1 MGRDERS
8 RRGIGR
14 RLRLRAALG
23 VCLAVAL
30 AAGAP
35 AWAQSTSQ
43 QTGRPQPPPAQKP
56 APQPAAGGATSQPQ
70 TPASKPGGTQAAK
83 PAPGPAQA
91 KGAKP
96 APTKK
101 KVPPQTSKVWKG
113 RGFAV
118 IGAGAQVAGPG
129 YTSTATFKVHAED
142 ASLNAE
148 ASTGIGPVFA
158 ARGGVRVWKNL
169 ALGGGL
175 AVAST
180 SQSLAITGRL
190 PHPFQFNQFRE
201 VEGSA
206 DGLERLETLAAFEAS
221 WLMAVTRRI
230 DMFVF
235 GGPAYIHVRQD
246 MATKIQFTE
255 SYPYDS
261 ATFTG
266 VQTASLSGGALG
278 VTAGV
283 DVAYLLTKRL
293 GVGGELR
300 YSYAK
305 TTLTPSTQPSS
316 VPLGGLQVAFVA
328 RLLF

>member
-23 VCLAVAL
+23 VYLAVAL
-30 AAGAP
+30 ATGAP

-43 QTGRPQPPPAQKP
+43 QAGRPQPPPAQKP

-70 TPASKPGGTQAAK
+70 TPTSKPGGTQAAK

-118 IGAGAQVAGPG
+118 IGAGAQVMGPG

-142 ASLNAE
+142 ASLTAD
-148 ASTGIGPVFA
+148 ASIGVGPVFA

-180 SQSLAITGRL
+180 SQSLAVSGQL
-190 PHPFQFNQFRE
+190 PHPFQFNQFRQ

-206 DGLERLETLAAFEAS
+206 EGLERLETLTALEAS

>member
-1 MGRDERS
+1 
-8 RRGIGR
+8 
-14 RLRLRAALG
+14 LRLRAALG

-43 QTGRPQPPPAQKP
+43 QPGRPQPPPAQKP
-56 APQPAAGGATSQPQ
+56 APQPAAGGAPPQPQ
-70 TPASKPGGTQAAK
+70 TTASKPAGTQAAK

-96 APTKK
+96 AASKK
-101 KVPPQTSKVWKG
+101 KAPPQTSKVWKG

-118 IGAGAQVAGPG
+118 IGAGAQVMGPG

-142 ASLNAE
+142 ASLNAD
-148 ASTGIGPVFA
+148 ASIGVGPVFA

-180 SQSLAITGRL
+180 SQSLAVTGQL
-190 PHPFQFNQFRE
+190 PHPFQFNQFRQ

-206 DGLERLETLAAFEAS
+206 EGLERLETLAAFEAS

>member
-14 RLRLRAALG
+14 RPRLHAALG
-23 VCLAVAL
+23 VWLAVAL
-30 AAGAP
+30 LAAAP
-35 AWAQSTSQ
+35 ARAQSTSQ
-43 QTGRPQPPPAQKP
+43 QAGRPQPPPAQKP
-56 APQPAAGGATSQPQ
+56 APQPAAGGTTAAPQ
-70 TPASKPGGTQAAK
+70 TSTSKPGGTQAGKTA
-83 PAPGPAQA
+83 PAPVPQ

-118 IGAGAQVAGPG
+118 IGAGAQVMGPG

-148 ASTGIGPVFA
+148 ASIGVGPVFA

-180 SQSLAITGRL
+180 NQSLAVTGRL
-190 PHPFQFNQFRE
+190 PHPFQFNQFRQ

-206 DGLERLETLAAFEAS
+206 DGLARLETMAAFEAS
-221 WLMAVTRRI
+221 WLTAVTRRI

-235 GGPAYIHVRQD
+235 GGPAYIRVRQD
-246 MATKIQFTE
+246 MATKISFTE

-266 VQTASLSGGALG
+266 VETASLSGGALG

-283 DVAYLLTKRL
+283 DVAYLLTRRL

-305 TTLTPSTQPSS
+305 TTLTPSAQPSR
-316 VPLGGLQVAFVA
+316 VPLGGLQVACVA
-328 RLLF
+328 RVLF

>member
-1 MGRDERS
+1 MGQNQRRL
-8 RRGIGR
+8 RGIGR

-23 VCLAVAL
+23 VWLVAAL
-30 AAGAP
+30 LAGAP
-35 AWAQSTSQ
+35 AGAQSTSPQ
-43 QTGRPQPPPAQKP
+43 AGRPQPPPAQKP
-56 APQPAAGGATSQPQ
+56 APQPAAGGTTPQPQ
-70 TPASKPGGTQAAK
+70 TSASKPGATQAGK
-83 PAPGPAQA
+83 PAPAPTQT

-96 APTKK
+96 AAPKK

-118 IGAGAQVAGPG
+118 IGAGLQVVGPG

-142 ASLNAE
+142 ASLNAD
-148 ASTGIGPVFA
+148 ASIGVGPVFA
-158 ARGGVRVWKNL
+158 AHGGVRVWKNL
-169 ALGGGL
+169 ALGGGF

-180 SQSLAITGRL
+180 SQSLAVTGRL
-190 PHPFQFNQFRE
+190 PHPFQFNQFRQ

-206 DGLERLETLAAFEAS
+206 DGLARLETMVAFEAS

-235 GGPAYIHVRQD
+235 GGPAYIRVRQD
-246 MATKIQFTE
+246 MATKLKFTE

-266 VQTASLSGGALG
+266 VETASLSGGALG

-283 DVAYLLTKRL
+283 DVSYLLTKRL

-305 TTLTPSTQPSS
+305 TTLTPSAQPSH
-316 VPLGGLQVAFVA
+316 VPLGGLQVACVA
-328 RLLF
+328 KLLF

>member
-1 MGRDERS
+1 MGRAQR
-8 RRGIGR
+8 RFRGIVR

-35 AWAQSTSQ
+35 AWAQSTRQ
-43 QTGRPQPPPAQKP
+43 QAGRPQPPPAQKP
-56 APQPAAGGATSQPQ
+56 APPPAAGGTTSQPQ

-83 PAPGPAQA
+83 PAPAPQ

-96 APTKK
+96 APPKKK

-113 RGFAV
+113 RGFVV
-118 IGAGAQVAGPG
+118 IGAGAQVMGPG

-142 ASLNAE
+142 ASLNAD
-148 ASTGIGPVFA
+148 ASIGVGPLFA
-158 ARGGVRVWKNL
+158 ARGGARVWKNL

-180 SQSLAITGRL
+180 SQSLAVTGRL
-190 PHPFQFNQFRE
+190 PHPFQFNQFRQ

-206 DGLERLETLAAFEAS
+206 EGLERLETLAAFEAS

-266 VQTASLSGGALG
+266 VETVSLSGGALG

-283 DVAYLLTKRL
+283 DVSYLLTRRL

-305 TTLTPSTQPSS
+305 TTLTPSTQPAS

>member
-1 MGRDERS
+1 MRPDVPRWTGA
-8 RRGIGR
+8 G
-14 RLRLRAALG
+14 RLRPVRHALG
-23 VCLAVAL
+23 VVLAAAL

-43 QTGRPQPPPAQKP
+43 QAGRPQPPPAQKP
-56 APQPAAGGATSQPQ
+56 APQPGAGGIAPQPQ
-70 TPASKPGGTQAAK
+70 PTASKPGDTQAAK
-83 PAPGPAQA
+83 PSPAPDQA
-91 KGAKP
+91 KGTKP
-96 APTKK
+96 APPKK
-101 KVPPQTSKVWKG
+101 KGPPQTSKVWKG

-118 IGAGAQVAGPG
+118 IGAGAQVLGPG
-129 YTSTATFKVHAED
+129 YTSTATFKLHAED
-142 ASLNAE
+142 ASLSAD
-148 ASTGIGPVFA
+148 ASVGVGPVFA

-169 ALGGGL
+169 AIGGGL
-175 AVAST
+175 EMVST
-180 SQSLAITGRL
+180 TQSLDVTGRL

-201 VEGSA
+201 VEGTA
-206 DGLERLETLAAFEAS
+206 DGLERLETMAAFELS
-221 WLMAVTRRI
+221 WLMPVTRRI

-246 MATKIQFTE
+246 MATRIQFTE

-266 VQTASLSGGALG
+266 VETASLSGGALG
-278 VTAGV
+278 ATAGV
-283 DVAYLLTKRL
+283 DIAYLLTGNL

-305 TTLTPSTQPSS
+305 TTLTPSTQPAS

>member
-1 MGRDERS
+1 
-8 RRGIGR
+8 
-14 RLRLRAALG
+14 LRLRAALG
-23 VCLAVAL
+23 IGVTIALL
-30 AAGAP
+30 AAAP
-35 AWAQSTSQ
+35 AQAQSTSQ
-43 QTGRPQPPPAQKP
+43 QAGRPQPPPAQKP
-56 APQPAAGGATSQPQ
+56 APQPAAGGTPPQPQ
-70 TPASKPGGTQAAK
+70 TTASKPAGTQAAK

-96 APTKK
+96 AASKK
-101 KVPPQTSKVWKG
+101 KAPPQTSKVWKG

-118 IGAGAQVAGPG
+118 IGAGAQVMGPG

-142 ASLNAE
+142 ASLNAD
-148 ASTGIGPVFA
+148 ASIGVGPVFG

-180 SQSLAITGRL
+180 SQSLDVTGRL
-190 PHPFQFNQFRE
+190 PHPFQFNQFRQ

-206 DGLERLETLAAFEAS
+206 EGLARLETMAAFEAS

-235 GGPAYIHVRQD
+235 GGPAYIRVRQD

-255 SYPYDS
+255 SYPYDA

-266 VQTASLSGGALG
+266 VETASLSGGALG

-283 DVAYLLTKRL
+283 DVSYLLTRRL

-305 TTLTPSTQPSS
+305 TTLTPSTQPAS
-316 VPLGGLQVAFVA
+316 VPLGGVQVACVA
-328 RLLF
+328 RVLF

>member
-1 MGRDERS
+1 MGRDQR
-8 RRGIGR
+8 RFRGIGR

-43 QTGRPQPPPAQKP
+43 QAGRPQPPPAQKP
-56 APQPAAGGATSQPQ
+56 APQPGAGGATSQPQ

-83 PAPGPAQA
+83 PAPAPVPQ

-118 IGAGAQVAGPG
+118 IGAGAQVMGPG

-142 ASLNAE
+142 ASLTAD
-148 ASTGIGPVFA
+148 ASIGVGPVFA

-180 SQSLAITGRL
+180 SQSLAVTGRL
-190 PHPFQFNQFRE
+190 PHPFQFNQFRQ

-206 DGLERLETLAAFEAS
+206 EGLERLETLAAFEAS

-316 VPLGGLQVAFVA
+316 VPLGGLQAAFVA

>member
-1 MGRDERS
+1 MGRDQR
-8 RRGIGR
+8 RFRGIGR

-43 QTGRPQPPPAQKP
+43 QAGRPQPPPAQKP

-83 PAPGPAQA
+83 PAPAPVPQ

-118 IGAGAQVAGPG
+118 IGAGAQVMGPG

-142 ASLNAE
+142 ASLTAD
-148 ASTGIGPVFA
+148 ASIGVGPVFA

-180 SQSLAITGRL
+180 SQSLAVTGRL
-190 PHPFQFNQFRE
+190 PHPFQFNQFRQ

-206 DGLERLETLAAFEAS
+206 EGLERLETLTALEAS

>member
-1 MGRDERS
+1 VRVDVPRWPDSS
-8 RRGIGR
+8 RRR
-14 RLRLRAALG
+14 PLRLALG
-23 VCLAVAL
+23 VVLAAAL

-43 QTGRPQPPPAQKP
+43 QAGRPQPPPAQKP
-56 APQPAAGGATSQPQ
+56 VPQPAAGGTTPQPQ
-70 TPASKPGGTQAAK
+70 PAAPKPGGTQAAK
-83 PAPGPAQA
+83 PSPAPAQA
-91 KGAKP
+91 KSTKP
-96 APTKK
+96 APPKK
-101 KVPPQTSKVWKG
+101 KGPPQTSKVWKG

-118 IGAGAQVAGPG
+118 IGAGAQVLGPG

-142 ASLNAE
+142 ASLSAD
-148 ASTGIGPVFA
+148 ASVGVGPVFA

-175 AVAST
+175 EIVST
-180 SQSLAITGRL
+180 TQSLDATGRL

-201 VEGSA
+201 VEGTA
-206 DGLERLETLAAFEAS
+206 DGLARLETMAAFELS
-221 WLMAVTRRI
+221 WLMPVTRRV

-235 GGPAYIHVRQD
+235 GGPAYLHVRQD

-266 VQTASLSGGALG
+266 VETASLSGGAFG
-278 VTAGV
+278 ATAGV
-283 DVAYLLTKRL
+283 DIAYLLTGNL

-300 YSYAK
+300 YSYAR
-305 TTLTPSTQPSS
+305 TTLTPSTQPAS
-316 VPLGGLQVAFVA
+316 VPLGGLQAAFVA